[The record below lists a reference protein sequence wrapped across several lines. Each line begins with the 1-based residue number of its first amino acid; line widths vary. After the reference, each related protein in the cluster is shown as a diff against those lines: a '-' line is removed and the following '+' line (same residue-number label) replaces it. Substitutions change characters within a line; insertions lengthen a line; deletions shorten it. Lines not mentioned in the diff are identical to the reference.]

1 MFFLYTALSALFVCA
16 CAREVLPPLFF
27 PATAF
32 TVVPTDR
39 WSARNVSSVPGGLV
53 YLNKWGSGTAI
64 AASLVNATAPPHPT
78 QIGLLYATGSSNG
91 YCRVSLN
98 GQIMEDALNTFSP
111 QTNYT
116 NEFLMSLKGL
126 PNNPLW
132 VLSVEATG
140 KWQSGSK
147 DSYIEVVGVNV
158 YY

>member
-1 MFFLYTALSALFVCA
+1 ML
-16 CAREVLPPLFF
+16 
-27 PATAF
+27 
-32 TVVPTDR
+32 
-39 WSARNVSSVPGGLV
+39 
-53 YLNKWGSGTAI
+53 LNKWGSGTAI

-78 QIGLLYATGSSNG
+78 QIGFLYATGSSNG

-98 GQIMEDALNTFSP
+98 GQIMEPALNTFSQ

-116 NEFLMSLKGL
+116 NELRLSLKGL

-147 DSYIEVVGVNV
+147 DSFIEVVLVHV
-158 YY
+158 YYE